1 MNIGRS
7 KSAWST
13 LKENI
18 ETYLVT
24 TTIHG
29 FRYLYEGRDWAE
41 KICWAVILCLSL
53 IGSVWTISHSFNE
66 AAKEPILTTLHTTKI
81 ENVPFPAV
89 TIGGDVNVNMWG
101 FTEKLFNVL
110 TFYYPKVNLLLLTSD
125 SRKRLPSIVVIHY
138 CAW

>member
-1 MNIGRS
+1 MNKDLS
-7 KSAWST
+7 KSAWNT

-41 KICWAVILCLSL
+41 KICWAVVLALSF
-53 IGSVWTISHSFNE
+53 SVALYTIQHSFEE
-66 AAKEPILTTLHTTKI
+66 AAKEPILTTLHTAKI

-89 TIGGDVNVNMWG
+89 TIGGDANVNEWG
-101 FTEKLFNVL
+101 FSEKLFNFL
-110 TFYYPKVNLLLLTSD
+110 TFYYPQVIILTFLTKLSY
-125 SRKRLPSIVVIHY
+125 SNQPTNIP
-138 CAW
+138 

>member
-1 MNIGRS
+1 MNKGLS
-7 KSAWST
+7 KSAWNT

-41 KICWAVILCLSL
+41 RICWAVVLGLSF
-53 IGSVWTISHSFNE
+53 SAAVYTISHSFDE
-66 AAKEPILTTLHTTKI
+66 AAKEPILTTLHTAKI

-89 TIGGDVNVNMWG
+89 TIGGDANVNKWG
-101 FTEKLFNVL
+101 FAEKFFNFL
-110 TFYYPKVNLLLLTSD
+110 TFYYPQVSVTTIYKKLIQRQEATVT
-125 SRKRLPSIVVIHY
+125 PV
-138 CAW
+138 